1 MNWFKE
7 NPVLAAVLAFA
18 VLGTA
23 VTGYLAMEAGARRS
37 AAIDDLNSKIT
48 TLRRLQAKQPFPDAA
63 NAAKVQSAVEAYAT
77 EIASFKKD
85 LAAKE
90 APLEDIK
97 PQDFQDALRNAVDAL
112 RNAARQNGVA
122 LPEKFFYGFDDFQ
135 TQLPTEDQTPLLN
148 REFLVI
154 RNLVDQLVALRI
166 QSLDSL
172 VRHAATPKKPTP
184 ATPEEPEETG
194 PAFDSFTLAF
204 TAPQEKFAAAF
215 DKIPEAGAF
224 VVVRSMTLENSNP
237 APPPRAE
244 PATGAA
250 TTIFPGEA
258 DSAEAQLPVVFGR
271 EAVQAT
277 LLLEI
282 PDFPDPPAP
291 NETPNPAPQS

>member
-7 NPVLAAVLAFA
+7 NPIFAAVLAFA
-18 VLGTA
+18 LLGTA
-23 VTGYLAMEAGARRS
+23 VTGYLAMEAAGRHA

-48 TLRRLQAKQPFPDAA
+48 TLRRLQAKKPFPDPA
-63 NAAKVQSAVEAYAT
+63 NAAKVASAVKSYEAA
-77 EIASFKKD
+77 IASFKKD

-112 RNAARQNGVA
+112 RAAAMKNGVA

-135 TQLPTEDQTPLLN
+135 TQLPTDDQTPELN
-148 REFLVI
+148 REFVVI
-154 RNLVDQLVALRI
+154 RNLIDQLVALRI
-166 QSLDSL
+166 QSIDSL
-172 VRHAATPKKPTP
+172 VRHAATPKKTSPDAADDP
-184 ATPEEPEETG
+184 AESG

-204 TAPQEKFAAAF
+204 TASQEKFAAAF

-224 VVVRSMTLENSNP
+224 VVVRSMTLENTNP
-237 APPPRAE
+237 VPPPRAE
-244 PATGAA
+244 PTPSAA
-250 TTIFPGEA
+250 IFPGDTAESEA
-258 DSAEAQLPVVFGR
+258 TLPVAFGR
-271 EAVQAT
+271 EGVKAT

-291 NETPNPAPQS
+291 NETPDPAPQS